1 MTKDKKPFFSI
12 IIPIYKTEEFLEE
25 CLESVKNQTFS
36 DYECIVINDG
46 SPGIPI
52 SSKKSPLYK
61 IDSSKQVKK
70 IFDSVTKKDKR
81 FKLYQKKNEGLS
93 ATKNFGIAKASGQ
106 RLVILDSDDYLNK
119 SYLHNAYSFIIK
131 NNHNNIFYGNVKIL
145 EGKKVNSFASSQ
157 KFLPTK
163 NSLKTILTFPT
174 WTVTPV
180 SYFWRLDII
189 QKHQITN
196 RVGKKVKIPHLHWI
210 VC

>member
-119 SYLHNAYSFIIK
+119 KLSYNAY
-131 NNHNNIFYGNVKIL
+131 
-145 EGKKVNSFASSQ
+145 
-157 KFLPTK
+157 KFLL
-163 NSLKTILTFPT
+163 SKTT
-174 WTVTPV
+174 
-180 SYFWRLDII
+180 
-189 QKHQITN
+189 IT
-196 RVGKKVKIPHLHWI
+196 IFFMAM
-210 VC
+210 